1 MRYLAIPIAFVLL
14 SLSCSSAV
22 AQTPT
27 ARPATLADLI
37 ATADQRNPSIAAARQ
52 AIAVAEARVALARAG
67 RGPIV
72 TASGTAATAGGGTAT
87 TTPSFSSS
95 TSISASYV
103 IYDNGQISHA
113 VRQAEANLKA
123 ARLALE
129 AARQDVANG
138 VAQAYVNLLRAER
151 TVGLREQV
159 MAQSRESLRLAEGQ
173 FRAGVVP
180 RSDVVRA
187 QAGLAAAEG
196 ELLVARN
203 AVDQTKASLN
213 VVLGQAPP
221 SPVAVA
227 PAPAVPGLTI
237 APAGLPALIEERSEI
252 RRALAEIEAA
262 EAALALAQAGRGLR
276 MTLDGRGTQ
285 AFAPSTQT
293 TYSIGTT
300 ISFPLSDAGRVDAQV
315 AEATATLAS
324 VRERI
329 QTTRLTLQQ
338 QGFVAYL
345 AILDARARIASAR
358 AGLAFAQESL
368 RLAQGRYAAGAG
380 PFLEVVD
387 AQTALVTAEVTLARA
402 EFDELAAV
410 LSLRYAL
417 GRSLVD
423 GAI

>member
-1 MRYLAIPIAFVLL
+1 MRYLALPIAFVLL
-14 SLSCSSAV
+14 SLSCGPAA
-22 AQTPT
+22 AQTPP
-27 ARPATLADLI
+27 ARPATLAELI
-37 ATADQRNPSIAAARQ
+37 AAADQRNPSIAAARQ

-67 RGPIV
+67 RGPTV
-72 TASGTAATAGGGTAT
+72 TASGTAATAGGGTST
-87 TTPSFSSS
+87 TTPPFSSS
-95 TSISASYV
+95 TSISATYLL
-103 IYDNGQISHA
+103 YDSGQIGHA

-203 AVDQTKASLN
+203 AVDQAKASLN

-227 PAPAVPGLTI
+227 PAPAVPALTI
-237 APAGLPALIEERSEI
+237 APAGLPALTEERPEV

-262 EAALALAQAGRGLR
+262 EAALALARASGGLR
-276 MTLDGRGTQ
+276 MTLDGRGTH

-338 QGFVAYL
+338 QSFVAYL

-387 AQTALVTAEVTLARA
+387 AQTALVAAEVTLARA
-402 EFDELAAV
+402 EFDELAGV

-417 GRSLVD
+417 GRSVVD

>member
-1 MRYLAIPIAFVLL
+1 MRYLALPIAFVLL
-14 SLSCSSAV
+14 SLSCVPAA
-22 AQTPT
+22 AQTPP
-27 ARPATLADLI
+27 ARPATLAELI

-52 AIAVAEARVALARAG
+52 AIAVAEARVALARSG
-67 RGPIV
+67 RGPTV
-72 TASGTAATAGGGTAT
+72 TASGTAATAGGGTST
-87 TTPSFSSS
+87 TTPPFSSS

-103 IYDNGQISHA
+103 LYDNGQIGHA

-203 AVDQTKASLN
+203 AVDQAKASLN

-227 PAPAVPGLTI
+227 PAPAAPGLTI
-237 APAGLPALIEERSEI
+237 APAGLPTLIEERSEV

-300 ISFPLSDAGRVDAQV
+300 ISFPLSDAGRVDAQI

>member
-1 MRYLAIPIAFVLL
+1 MRYLALPIAFVLL
-14 SLSCSSAV
+14 SLSGGPAA
-22 AQTPT
+22 AQTPP
-27 ARPATLADLI
+27 ARPATLAELI

-67 RGPIV
+67 RGPTV
-72 TASGTAATAGGGTAT
+72 TASGTAATAGGGTPT

-95 TSISASYV
+95 TSISATYLL
-103 IYDNGQISHA
+103 YDSGQIGHA

-138 VAQAYVNLLRAER
+138 AAQAYVNLLRAER

-203 AVDQTKASLN
+203 AVDQAKAALN

-237 APAGLPALIEERSEI
+237 APAGLPALIEERPEV

-262 EAALALAQAGRGLR
+262 EAALALAQASRGLR

-338 QGFVAYL
+338 QGLVAYL

-387 AQTALVTAEVTLARA
+387 AQTALVAAEVTLARA
-402 EFDELAAV
+402 EFDELAGV